1 MKQITDKFFR
11 GVSLQVFTIF
21 FVFLL
26 FVQETKASPLSEET
40 HKLDGKEITYEYT
53 SGRSYHVKFTPKG
66 ISYQYLTGTSPSSWW
81 GAFPYIAFEVYP
93 NVYMA
98 SWYEKGYGDHVTLL
112 IDFNQKVLYGSALLV
127 TKEKNILHFHGAKIK
142 KIEGTKDETNK

>member
-1 MKQITDKFFR
+1 MRVLI
-11 GVSLQVFTIF
+11 IF

-26 FVQETKASPLSEET
+26 FGQVATASSLSKET
-40 HKLDGKEITYEYT
+40 HKLDGKEITYLYT

-81 GAFPYIAFEVYP
+81 GPFPYTAFEVYP

-112 IDFNQKVLYGSALLV
+112 IDFNKKILYGSALIV
-127 TKEKNILHFHGAKIK
+127 TKEKNILHFHGAE
-142 KIEGTKDETNK
+142 IEKMND